1 MNKPWLQILVPLENL
16 IQWEVFILL
25 WVLVIFSW
33 GFYKSFLKRL
43 SEDRHRNLHT
53 RFVNLNKQLLT
64 LTILFVSFSAADSFK
79 ENPVFLRILPYLGL
93 ATVVIGCITFI
104 QICRI
109 LLLQYLFLTSIRTAV
124 PLLLVNIFTLVLSLF
139 LGGWLVTTVFG
150 IQVAPLLATSAA
162 FSIILGLAL
171 QDTLGNLFA
180 GIALQIDH
188 SFEIGDW
195 IEVTQG
201 IQKISG
207 QVLEITW
214 RSTILVG
221 LFDEIIN
228 IPNRFMA
235 QSQINNWTRPE
246 IPIARSQPIRIPY
259 SENLDHAVD
268 VLNKALGKVGRI
280 CKNPKPI
287 ALVSEPSDSWVTI
300 KVIYY
305 IDDYGKYATA
315 ADEVIRECLTALKAE
330 GINVAHPL
338 LEVIPSSNAKSIEAK
353 RAE

>member
-1 MNKPWLQILVPLENL
+1 MNKPWLQIIVPLESL

-33 GFYKSFLKRL
+33 LFYKFFLRRL
-43 SEDRHRNLHT
+43 SDERHRNLHG
-53 RFVNLNKQLLT
+53 RFMNLNKQLFLLT
-64 LTILFVSFSAADSFK
+64 ALFGLFSLADSLK
-79 ENPVFLRILPYLGL
+79 EQAWILRVLPYLGL
-93 ATVVIGCITFI
+93 ATAVVGCVTFV

-109 LLLQYLFLTSIRTAV
+109 LLLQYLFLTSVRTAV
-124 PLLLVNIFTLVLSLF
+124 PILLVNIFTLVLSLF
-139 LGGWLVTTVFG
+139 LGGWLITTIFG

-180 GIALQIDH
+180 GISLQIDN

-195 IEVTQG
+195 IEVTSG
-201 IQKISG
+201 IQKITG

-246 IPIARSQPIRIPY
+246 IPIARSQSFRIPY
-259 SENLDHAVD
+259 TENLDRVGE
-268 VLNKALGKVGRI
+268 VLRRALERVPNI

-287 ALVSEPSDSWVTI
+287 ALVSEPSDSWVI
-300 KVIYY
+300 VKAIYY
-305 IDDYGKYATA
+305 IEDYGKYATA
-315 ADEVIRECLTALKAE
+315 ADAVIRECLKALRSE
-330 GINVAHPL
+330 GITVAHPIMEITAPDL
-338 LEVIPSSNAKSIEAK
+338 SDIPPAKI
-353 RAE
+353 

>member
-1 MNKPWLQILVPLENL
+1 MNRPLLQILVPLENL

-25 WVLVIFSW
+25 WVLVLFAW
-33 GFYKSFLKRL
+33 FFYKFFLKRL
-43 SEDRHRNLHT
+43 SEERHRNLHG
-53 RFVNLNKQLLT
+53 RFGNLNKQLFT
-64 LTILFVSFSAADSFK
+64 LTVLFAAFTIADSFK
-79 ENPVFLRILPYLGL
+79 EQQPLLRVLPYLGL
-93 ATVVIGCITFI
+93 ATVVVGCITFI

-109 LLLQYLFLTSIRTAV
+109 LLLQYLFLTSVRTAV

-139 LGGWLVTTVFG
+139 LGGWLITTVFG

-180 GIALQIDH
+180 GISLQIDN

-195 IEVTQG
+195 IEVTSG
-201 IQKISG
+201 IQKITG

-235 QSQINNWTRPE
+235 QSQINNWTRTD
-246 IPIARSQPIRIPY
+246 IPVARSQSLRLPY
-259 SENLDHAVD
+259 SENLDRAVAI
-268 VLNKALGKVGRI
+268 LQQALARVPNI

-287 ALVSEPSDSWVTI
+287 ALVSEPSDSWVI
-300 KVIYY
+300 VKVIYY

-315 ADEVIRECLTALKAE
+315 ADAVIRECLTALRTE
-330 GINVAHPL
+330 GVTIAHPI
-338 LEVIPSSNAKSIEAK
+338 LEITSSDPGEIPPAKL
-353 RAE
+353 

>member
-1 MNKPWLQILVPLENL
+1 MTKPWLQILVPLENL
-16 IQWEVFILL
+16 IQWEVFIIIWLL
-25 WVLVIFSW
+25 VLFAW

-43 SEDRHRNLHT
+43 SEERHRNLHT
-53 RFVNLNKQLLT
+53 RFVNLNKQLLS
-64 LTILFVSFSAADSFK
+64 LSLLFAAFSIGVGFK
-79 ENPVFLRILPYLGL
+79 EHELVTRSLPYIGL
-93 ATVVIGCITFI
+93 ATAVVGCITFI

-109 LLLQYLFLTSIRTAV
+109 LLLQYLFLTSVRTAV

-180 GIALQIDH
+180 GISLQIDH

-201 IQKISG
+201 IQKVTG
-207 QVLEITW
+207 QVVEITW

-221 LFDEIIN
+221 LFDEIVN

-246 IPIARSQPIRIPY
+246 IPIARSQSFRFTY
-259 SENLDHAVD
+259 DENLEQVTKI
-268 VLNKALGKVGRI
+268 LNAALLKVENIR
-280 CKNPKPI
+280 KSPKPL
-287 ALVSEPSDSWVTI
+287 ALASEPQDSWVI
-300 KVIYY
+300 VKVIYFL
-305 IDDYGKYATA
+305 DDYGKYATA
-315 ADEVIRECLTALKAE
+315 ADAVIKACLNALQE
-330 GINVAHPL
+330 NQINVAHPIL
-338 LEVIPSSNAKSIEAK
+338 DVNALMPTSLDQVPKV
-353 RAE
+353 

>member
-25 WVLVIFSW
+25 WVLVLFSW
-33 GFYKSFLKRL
+33 FFYKSFLKRL
-43 SEDRHRNLHT
+43 SEERHRNLHA
-53 RFVNLNKQLLT
+53 RFVNLNKQLLMLTALFTAFSIGDT
-64 LTILFVSFSAADSFK
+64 LKDEQLV
-79 ENPVFLRILPYLGL
+79 LRVLPYLGL
-93 ATVVIGCITFI
+93 ATAIVGCITFI

-109 LLLQYLFLTSIRTAV
+109 LLLQYLFLTSVRTAV

-139 LGGWLVTTVFG
+139 LGGWLITTVFG

-180 GIALQIDH
+180 GISLQIDN

-195 IEVTQG
+195 IEVTSG
-201 IQKISG
+201 IQKITG

-221 LFDEIIN
+221 LYDEIVN

-246 IPIARSQPIRIPY
+246 IPIARAQSLRIAY
-259 SENLDHAVD
+259 SEDLDRTVQT
-268 VLNKALGKVGRI
+268 LKQALDRVPNI

-287 ALVSEPSDSWVTI
+287 ALVSEPSDSWVI
-300 KVIYY
+300 VKVIYY

-315 ADEVIRECLTALKAE
+315 ADTVIRECLAALRVA
-330 GINVAHPL
+330 GITVAHPI
-338 LEVIPSSNAKSIEAK
+338 LEITSSESLDSLPPPKL
-353 RAE
+353 

>member
-1 MNKPWLQILVPLENL
+1 V
-16 IQWEVFILL
+16 
-25 WVLVIFSW
+25 
-33 GFYKSFLKRL
+33 
-43 SEDRHRNLHT
+43 
-53 RFVNLNKQLLT
+53 
-64 LTILFVSFSAADSFK
+64 
-79 ENPVFLRILPYLGL
+79 LPYVGL
-93 ATVVIGCITFI
+93 ATVVVASMTLNH
-104 QICRI
+104 ICRI
-109 LLLQYLFLTSIRTAV
+109 LLLQYLFLTSVRTAV

-139 LGGWLVTTVFG
+139 LGGWMITTIFG

-180 GIALQIDH
+180 GISLQIDH

-201 IQKISG
+201 IQKITG

-246 IPIARSQPIRIPY
+246 IPIARSQMLRIPY
-259 SENLDHAVD
+259 SENLEATVK
-268 VLNKALGKVGRI
+268 VLNQALQSVTNIRRS
-280 CKNPKPI
+280 PRPL
-287 ALVSEPSDSWVTI
+287 ALVSESADSWVII

-305 IDDYGKYATA
+305 LDDYGKYATA
-315 ADEVIRECLTALKAE
+315 ADTVLRECLLALKKE
-330 GINVAHPL
+330 GIHVAHPI
-338 LEVIPSSNAKSIEAK
+338 VSIKSDDSITAKI
-353 RAE
+353 

>member
-25 WVLVIFSW
+25 WVLVLFSW

-53 RFVNLNKQLLT
+53 RFVNLNKQLLS
-64 LTILFVSFSAADSFK
+64 LTILFAAFSAADSLK
-79 ENPVFLRILPYLGL
+79 EHQVLLRVLPYLGL
-93 ATVVIGCITFI
+93 ATVVTGCMTFI

-109 LLLQYLFLTSIRTAV
+109 LLLQYLFLTSVRTAV

-246 IPIARSQPIRIPY
+246 IPIARSQSIRIPY
-259 SENLDHAVD
+259 SENLERVVQ
-268 VLNKALGKVGRI
+268 VLNRALGRVEKI
-280 CKNPKPI
+280 SKNPKPI
-287 ALVSEPSDSWVTI
+287 ALVSEPSDSWVI
-300 KVIYY
+300 VKVIYY
-305 IDDYGKYATA
+305 IDDFGKYATA
-315 ADEVIRECLTALKAE
+315 ADAVIRACLMALKEE
-330 GINVAHPL
+330 GVNVAHPL
-338 LEVIPSSNAKSIEAK
+338 LELTSSEPVCLDQAPKT
-353 RAE
+353 

>member
-25 WVLVIFSW
+25 WILVLFAW
-33 GFYKSFLKRL
+33 GFYKSFLKKL
-43 SEDRHRNLHT
+43 SEERHRNLHG
-53 RFVNLNKQLLT
+53 RFVTLNKQLLT
-64 LTILFVSFSAADSFK
+64 LTLLFAAFSVADSFK
-79 ENPVFLRILPYLGL
+79 DQTIILRTLPYIGL
-93 ATVVIGCITFI
+93 ATLLIGCVTFI

-109 LLLQYLFLTSIRTAV
+109 LILQYLFLTSVRTAV

-139 LGGWLVTTVFG
+139 LGGWIITAVFG
-150 IQVAPLLATSAA
+150 IQVGPLLATSAA

-180 GIALQIDH
+180 GISLQIDH

-201 IQKISG
+201 IQKLTG

-221 LFDEIIN
+221 LFDEIVN

-235 QSQINNWTRPE
+235 QSQINNWTRSE
-246 IPIARSQPIRIPY
+246 IPVARSQAFRFPY
-259 SENLDHAVD
+259 SENIDHVIA
-268 VLNKALGKVGRI
+268 VLNRALEEIPNIRKS
-280 CKNPKPI
+280 PKPM
-287 ALVSEPSDSWVTI
+287 ALVSEPSDSWIII
-300 KVIYY
+300 KTIYY
-305 IDDYGKYATA
+305 LDDYGKYATA
-315 ADEVIRECLTALKAE
+315 ADAVIRSCLKALKEAN
-330 GINVAHPL
+330 ISVAHPIV
-338 LEVIPSSNAKSIEAK
+338 EVIPSSELKFSDQAPKT
-353 RAE
+353 